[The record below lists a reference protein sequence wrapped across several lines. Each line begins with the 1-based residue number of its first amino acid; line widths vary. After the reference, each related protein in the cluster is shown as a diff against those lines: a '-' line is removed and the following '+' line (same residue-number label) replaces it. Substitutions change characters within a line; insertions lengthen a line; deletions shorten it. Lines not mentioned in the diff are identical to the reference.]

1 MNRNPQDHTHPV
13 KQLVG
18 VAPLDSPA
26 LTGEPTAPTPPS
38 FDNSTRIPTTSWVKA
53 RIAGGAPPTGAAGG
67 DLTGTYP
74 NPTLGAA
81 GTAGTYGDA
90 THWAVVTTDSKGR
103 VTAVSLQLAPTAL
116 PPNGSASGD
125 LSGSYP
131 NPTVAKVQG
140 VAITAA
146 EATVLSQMTN
156 GTTRNTSTLPAT
168 AAAGEETILTGST
181 ASKTLTLPTT
191 PTGST
196 INTVVNL
203 ASVSVTL
210 AAGGSDTVNNYGTV
224 GSLTLAANGS
234 VQLVYIGTVWYVIDS
249 NALAGMVAGALASGT
264 TATTQAASDNS
275 TKVATTAYVDALAAA
290 TLTLTN
296 KRITK
301 RVLALSANSGTPSIN
316 TDNYDVV
323 HITAQ
328 SGAITSFTTN
338 LTGTPV
344 DGDTLRISITGT
356 TAIALTWGAKFEAST
371 VALPTTTVGTAR
383 LDVGFFWNTATSAW
397 RCVAVA

>member
-1 MNRNPQDHTHPV
+1 MNRNPGDHTHPV

-18 VAPLDSPA
+18 AAPTDSPEF
-26 LTGEPTAPTPPS
+26 TGAPTAPVPPS

-53 RIAGGAPPTGAAGG
+53 RISGGAPPTGTAGG
-67 DLTGTYP
+67 DLTGSYP
-74 NPTLGAA
+74 NPTLAAA
-81 GTAGTYGDA
+81 GTAGTYGDS

-103 VTAVSLQLAPTAL
+103 VTSVSLQAAPTAL
-116 PPNGSASGD
+116 PPNGSAGGD

-140 VAITAA
+140 VAITSA

-168 AAAGEETILTGST
+168 AAAGEETVLTGST
-181 ASKTLTLPTT
+181 GSKTLTLPTT

-203 ASVSVTL
+203 SSVSVTV
-210 AAGGSDTVNNYGTV
+210 AAGGADTINNYGTV
-224 GSLTLAANGS
+224 GSITLVANGS
-234 VQLVYIGTVWYVIDS
+234 VQLVYIGTVWYVVDS
-249 NALAGMVAGALASGT
+249 NALATMVAGALANGT

-275 TKVATTAYVDALAAA
+275 TKVATTAYADALAAA

-301 RVLALSANSGTPSIN
+301 RVLALSANSATPAIN
-316 TDNYDVV
+316 TDSYDVV

-328 SGAITSFTTN
+328 TAAITSFTTN

-344 DGDTLRISITGT
+344 DGDTLRISVTGT
-356 TAIALTWGAKFEAST
+356 ASVALTWGAKFESST
-371 VALPTTTVGTAR
+371 VTLPTTTSGTAR